1 MKTKAFSRYRYAEL
15 WEAALKPGAKQIDID
30 TLGAWFSVYGQ
41 RYWNGEVYDVGGKSL
56 RPVYSYDDENDYWDV
71 VGYAFD

>member
-15 WEAALKPGAKQIDID
+15 WEVALKPGAKQIDID

-41 RYWNGEVYDVGGKSL
+41 RYWNGEVYDCGL
-56 RPVYSYDDENDYWDV
+56 YRW
-71 VGYAFD
+71 